1 MSGSRERTSVGH
13 ASVAVIGAGVA
24 GLAAALALTERGARV
39 RVYERAAA
47 LGEGACSW
55 QAGGMLAPWCERDG
69 AGPELTAQGEEAL
82 AWWPRHHPATVQ
94 RGTLAVAHA
103 RDRGELEKLARRS
116 GAGQW
121 LDGEGIAALEPALAG
136 RFEHGLWFAREAHLD
151 PREALHSLAAALG
164 ARGVPIQFHAEVDAT
179 DLVADTVVDCRGLA
193 ARDALP
199 DLRGVRGETLV
210 LRTAEVAFQRPLRL
224 LHPRHPLYLVPRADG
239 RLLLGATVME
249 SGHAG
254 PVTAR
259 AAMELL
265 NAAWALHPALAE
277 AAIVELGVGVR
288 PALPDHLPCLLTQGR
303 ITHFNGLY
311 RHGFLLAPW
320 YAQALA
326 RQLFPTQE
334 ARA

>member
-1 MSGSRERTSVGH
+1 MSGSREH

-24 GLAAALALTERGARV
+24 GLTAGLALAERGVGV

-69 AGPELTAQGEEAL
+69 AGTELTARGEEAL
-82 AWWPRHHPATVQ
+82 AWWTRHHPGTVQ
-94 RGTLAVAHA
+94 RGTLVVAHA
-103 RDRGELEKLARRS
+103 RDRGELERLARRS

-121 LDGEGIAALEPALAG
+121 LDGEGIAALEPALGG
-136 RFEHGLWFAREAHLD
+136 RFGHGLWFAREAHLD
-151 PREALHSLAAALG
+151 PREALRSLVAALDTH
-164 ARGVPIQFHAEVDAT
+164 GVSIQFGADVQAE
-179 DLVADTVVDCRGLA
+179 DLVANAVIDCRGLA

-199 DLRGVRGETLV
+199 GLRGVRGETL
-210 LRTAEVAFQRPLRL
+210 LLHTAEVAFRRPVRL

-239 RLLLGATVME
+239 RLLLGATVLE
-249 SGHAG
+249 SDHAG

-259 AAMELL
+259 ATMELL
-265 NAAWALHPALAE
+265 NAAWSLHPALAE

-288 PALPDHLPCLLTQGR
+288 PALPDHLPCLRTQGR
-303 ITHFNGLY
+303 ITRFNGLY

-320 YAQALA
+320 YAQTLA
-326 RQLFPTQE
+326 RQLFPAQE
-334 ARA
+334 ACA